1 MPHRGVLKNICYL
14 PLVALLLAGAAA
26 PAAAQI
32 YSWRDTNGNLVYSDR
47 APRGTAPSFRVL
59 GTPFRSTR
67 PAEAR
72 YAKSYDQLIEK
83 HAATYDVSPQLL
95 RAVVQ
100 VESGFNPRAVSAK
113 GAMGL
118 MQLMPAT
125 AIEMGVRDP
134 FDPDENIRGGAAYL
148 RQLLNR
154 YAGNR
159 QLALA
164 AYNAGPD
171 TVDRYGLRVPPYLE
185 TRQYLA
191 QVGSRA
197 GSGAIAS
204 PGAGAKAAAKR
215 AAASPP
221 KPATKAARV
230 YKFWEKTADG
240 RMVPKFSDTK
250 PASGPY
256 EIVR

>member
-1 MPHRGVLKNICYL
+1 MKNIRCL
-14 PLVALLLAGAAA
+14 SLVALLLAGTAA
-26 PAAAQI
+26 PAGAQI

-47 APRGTAPSFRVL
+47 APEGPAPSFRVI

-72 YAKSYDQLIEK
+72 YAKAYDQLIMK

-100 VESGFNPRAVSAK
+100 VESGFNPRAVSPK

-134 FDPDENIRGGAAYL
+134 FDPDQNIRGGAAYL

-171 TVDRYGLRVPPYLE
+171 TVDRYGSRVPPYLE

-191 QVGSRA
+191 QVGSRT
-197 GSGAIAS
+197 GSGAIMS
-204 PGAGAKAAAKR
+204 AGVRPKTAAVAPAKR
-215 AAASPP
+215 AAASPS

-230 YKFWEKTADG
+230 YKTWEKTADG
-240 RMVPKFSDTK
+240 RLVPKFSDTK